1 MTVTVNHST
10 PSDSSFSATGAA
22 AWDANHTL
30 SGLGTMA
37 EQNANNVTI
46 TGGSITGVTGVG
58 TVTSVSGTAPVSV
71 AIGTTTP
78 VVSLASAYGDT
89 QNPYASKTANYLLAA
104 PNGSAGVPTFRALV
118 AADIPSLSSTYIPYT
133 GAGSA
138 IDLNAQTV
146 TNIAHLGI
154 NSTAVPEILFRA
166 YGDNNSSSRIAIR
179 GYSSNASSSSMRIA
193 KFRGTFAAPQAPFSG
208 DSLGKFE
215 LAGYGTTS
223 SSGYPQASYEGVATE
238 NWGATAR
245 GAKALFYI
253 TPNTTI
259 TQAVA
264 LTIDQDKSATFAG
277 AISVTGHTTF
287 EGVTS
292 TGATGTGKLVY
303 DTSPTLTTPA
313 LGTPSAL
320 VGTNITGTASG
331 LSIGGNAATA
341 TNATTVTNGVY
352 TTGSYSNPSWLPSVA
367 LTTGTITT
375 VPSSSTDIVNKSYAD
390 SIASGVN
397 FHAACQYATAAA
409 LPTNTYNN
417 GASGVGATLTATVNG
432 ALTVDGSVQTLNNRV
447 LVKNEVLQ
455 ANNGVYIVTQVGSGI
470 LPYILTRATD
480 YNTSGSGTNEVD
492 QGDLLLVISGTVN
505 ANTSWVQQ
513 TPLPITIGTTA
524 IVFIQFAAVQTYT
537 AGTGLTLTTNQF
549 SITATGTAGTY
560 GSATLIPV
568 ITTNA
573 QGQVTSVTTA
583 NNPQGTV
590 TSVGFTGGIVSVA
603 TATSTPAFT
612 IAGTSGGIPYFASGT
627 TWATSAALAANA
639 LVIGGGAGVAP
650 ATTTTGTGVL
660 TALGVNTGTAGA
672 FVVNGGVL
680 GTPSSGTVTNLTGT
694 ASININGTVGA
705 TTPTTGKFTT
715 ITQSAGTASI
725 APIVLTSG
733 TNLTAQAAGAVEY
746 DGAVSYFTPDATI
759 GRGFIPATST
769 FRLTSALGTAITTIS
784 NAFGATSNIPLVS
797 GAFYEIDIYILALK
811 TTAGAVTVTLT
822 NSAAPTLMFVDYE
835 QSPIAGVATPP
846 GSTTALTNINFRGT
860 TTTTTAAYSFNTGTL
875 ATGVNHYLRFKL
887 FLNNGTGTSLKIQ
900 LTSGT
905 GSVTPQAGSVWF
917 ARRLPGA
924 NTGTF
929 AA

>member
-10 PSDSSFSATGAA
+10 PSDSSFSATGAT

-37 EQNANNVTI
+37 EQNANNVAI
-46 TGGSITGVTGVG
+46 TGGTITGVT
-58 TVTSVSGTAPVSV
+58 
-71 AIGTTTP
+71 IG
-78 VVSLASAYGDT
+78 S
-89 QNPYASKTANYLLAA
+89 
-104 PNGSAGVPTFRALV
+104 
-118 AADIPSLSSTYIPYT
+118 YIPYT
-133 GAGSA
+133 GASSA

-146 TNIAHLGI
+146 TNIAHLGL
-154 NSTAVPEILFRA
+154 NSTAVPDILLRA
-166 YGDNNSSSRIAIR
+166 YGDNNSTSRIGIR
-179 GYSSNASSSSMRIA
+179 GYSSNASSSSMRVA
-193 KFRGTFAAPQAPFSG
+193 KFRGTFASPQAPLSG

-303 DTSPTLTTPA
+303 DTSPTLITPA

-375 VPSSSTDIVNKSYAD
+375 APSSSTDIVNKSYAD

-397 FHAACQYATAAA
+397 FHAACQYATAVA
-409 LPTNTYNN
+409 LPTNIYNN
-417 GASGVGATLTATVNG
+417 GASGVGATLTAVANG
-432 ALTVDGSVQTLNNRV
+432 ALTVDGTVQTINNRV

-455 ANNGVYIVTQVGSGI
+455 ENNGVYTVTQVGSGI

-480 YNTSGSGTNEVD
+480 YDTSGAGTNEVD

-590 TSVGFTGGIVSVA
+590 TSVGFTGGIVSVG

-639 LVIGGGAGVAP
+639 LVQGGGAGTAP
-650 ATTTTGTGVL
+650 STITTGTGVL

-672 FVVNGGVL
+672 FLVNGGVL

-715 ITQSAGTASI
+715 ITQSAGTASAGG
-725 APIVLTSG
+725 APIYLTSG

-769 FRLTSALGTAITTIS
+769 FRLTAAITAITTIS
-784 NAFGATSNIPLVS
+784 NAFGATSNIPLVAN
-797 GAFYEIDIYILALK
+797 AFYEIDIYILALK

-846 GSTTALTNINFRGT
+846 GSVTALTNINFRGT
-860 TTTTTAAYSFNTGTL
+860 TTTTTAAYSFATGTL

-917 ARRLPGA
+917 AKRLPAA